1 MRKTAKTFTT
11 LWLFIFLLILA
22 TSNKAYSQTA
32 ESIIEKHIEAVGGI
46 DNYKKIESLRITGQF
61 TAFSL
66 VKPYKL
72 IWFKPGKYYTEYAL
86 GKHDVVEAFNGEY
99 GWVIDPWQEITFPR
113 KANATEINVYTQKAT
128 LVSPFLKFTE
138 EEINV
143 EYLGEDDTNG
153 ENTYVLKVIKPG
165 NYIETWY
172 LCTDTYL
179 PVKYTSIWVDFS
191 YPSDAETFFDDFRSV
206 GGVKIPHYIE
216 RTFGQR
222 HRVTEIE
229 SVELNPE
236 DVCMDILIMQ
246 RSEQMKM
253 LSFLEGDYSVEYFV
267 RTRAN
272 QWHQLDST
280 TSKIKFTNLNK
291 LTEKISYERFLVFDR
306 VYTFHYSSAIEK
318 YVLTLYQGHGSD
330 MSFFLG
336 EFVDDALIFESTQL
350 KTEKTTENSSPIIR
364 YIYSDISDKGFTLMI
379 KVSTDNGQTFNKRDK
394 FVYTKTGKSS

>member
-1 MRKTAKTFTT
+1 MRKTVKTFTT

-22 TSNKAYSQTA
+22 TSNKSYSQTA

-46 DNYKKIESLRITGQF
+46 DNYKKLESLRINGRF

-66 VKPYKL
+66 VKPYEM
-72 IWFKPGKYYTEYAL
+72 IWLKPGKYYMEYSL
-86 GKHDVVEAFNGEY
+86 GKHDVIEAFNGKQ

-113 KANATEINVYTQKAT
+113 KANATEENVYTQKAT

-138 EEINV
+138 GEISV

-153 ENTYVLKVIKPG
+153 EDTYILKVTKPG
-165 NYIETWY
+165 NYVETWY
-172 LCTDTYL
+172 LSTDTYL
-179 PVKYTSIWVDFS
+179 PVKYNSVWVDFAR
-191 YPSDAETFFDDFRSV
+191 PSDAETFFDDFRSV

-229 SVELNPE
+229 SVEINPE
-236 DVCMDILIMQ
+236 DVCKDKLTMPRCEHM
-246 RSEQMKM
+246 EM

-267 RTRAN
+267 RTRAD
-272 QWHQLDST
+272 QWHQLDKTS
-280 TSKIKFTNLNK
+280 SKIRFTDLNK

-306 VYTFHYSSAIEK
+306 VNTFHYSSANEK
-318 YVLTLYQGHGSD
+318 YVFTMYQGHGSD

-336 EFVDDALIFESTQL
+336 EFVDDKLVFESTKLQ
-350 KTEKTTENSSPIIR
+350 TEKTSENPSPIYR
-364 YIYSDISDKGFTLMI
+364 HIYSDITDNGFTLVV
-379 KVSTDNGQTFNKRDK
+379 KWSNDNGETFRKGDK
-394 FVYTKTGKSS
+394 FVYTKIGE